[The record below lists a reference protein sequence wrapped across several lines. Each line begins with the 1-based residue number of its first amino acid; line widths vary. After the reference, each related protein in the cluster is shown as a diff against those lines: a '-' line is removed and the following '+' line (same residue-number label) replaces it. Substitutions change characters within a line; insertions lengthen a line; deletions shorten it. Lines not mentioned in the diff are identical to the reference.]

1 MISKLFE
8 DEITDNPFEIIFAYL
23 EQCLACDFTEGKI
36 EGNNC
41 MRVMVW
47 DSERNESVQL
57 QLFIWISYCYNLE
70 IKSNNKCRN
79 YGANEEILNW
89 KFVVKPPPLLLIN
102 TARLMQSSFDGSGKV
117 IKTPV
122 GIPLLLDISKYFTS
136 HYGCQTKIS
145 T

>member
-8 DEITDNPFEIIFAYL
+8 DEITDNSFEIVFAYI
-23 EQCLACDFTEGKI
+23 EQCLACNFIEGET

-41 MRVMVW
+41 KRIVVW
-47 DSERNESVQL
+47 DSERNESIRL
-57 QLFIWISYCYNLE
+57 QSLIWGCYCYNLE
-70 IKSNNKCRN
+70 MKSNNKCSN
-79 YGANEEILNW
+79 YDTNEEILNG

-102 TARLMQSSFDGSGKV
+102 TARSSFDGSVRV

-122 GIPLLLDISKYFTS
+122 VTPLLLDISKYLTN
-136 HYGCQTKIS
+136 HYGCQTEIS